1 MSTNSWLTIMS
12 LQPAGGQ
19 GRLSSGFQTPDRS
32 GLPSSVR
39 GAGAE
44 RSTAPLFVR
53 GTFAV
58 GYLTHCAP
66 SVTAIAST
74 SAAATIVRLMC
85 RILDETPVHHEG
97 TNTHEGHEYLFEK
110 TNRVLRACSCLRDAQ
125 EPLNATLPLKATGR
139 RLIIPAYGSHHTHR
153 QRP

>member
-32 GLPSSVR
+32 GLPSNVR

-66 SVTAIAST
+66 SGRAVTRQIETTKAHAARRRTKQLCTT
-74 SAAATIVRLMC
+74 SVFMW
-85 RILDETPVHHEG
+85 
-97 TNTHEGHEYLFEK
+97 
-110 TNRVLRACSCLRDAQ
+110 LRSLCVFVGSSVYPRTYNSCLWLARHS
-125 EPLNATLPLKATGR
+125 P
-139 RLIIPAYGSHHTHR
+139 
-153 QRP
+153 